1 MIQHF
6 ILTRSDYKGRQD
18 VVNGRREITEQI
30 TVPSIQAQ
38 TRQDFRWLRTGVD
51 VELNLPVAQPDTFE
65 EHSTADVW
73 WSSCVLPLLNPETT
87 HVLTTRMDDDDALTA
102 DFVERLRAKVF
113 ETDEPTCYVF
123 PNGIVTD
130 RSKWGPHWHTCNM
143 FCSLLTPVGKP
154 LTCYAYRHRAMPT
167 RFETRWPD
175 EDIAWAWVRHPAAL
189 TSGSGR
195 IYEMPLPVTE
205 FRELHSEVRLPPL
218 SV

>member
-130 RSKWGPHWHTCNM
+130 RSKWGATLAHLQHVL
-143 FCSLLTPVGKP
+143 FVADAGRQASDLLRVQAQSDADTV
-154 LTCYAYRHRAMPT
+154 
-167 RFETRWPD
+167 
-175 EDIAWAWVRHPAAL
+175 
-189 TSGSGR
+189 
-195 IYEMPLPVTE
+195 
-205 FRELHSEVRLPPL
+205 
-218 SV
+218 